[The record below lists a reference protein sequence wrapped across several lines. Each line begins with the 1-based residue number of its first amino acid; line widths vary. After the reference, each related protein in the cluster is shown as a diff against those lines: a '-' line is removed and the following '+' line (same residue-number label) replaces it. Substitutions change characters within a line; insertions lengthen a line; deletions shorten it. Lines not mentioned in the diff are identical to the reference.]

1 MYQAYP
7 VHCTIDCYHIH
18 LCHISINFSV
28 RLLTERSYQMQEL
41 LLIHRQCQDMPANEC
56 QQLYSNLVTAVIRV
70 GQADE
75 ALSLLKDPVTH

>member
-1 MYQAYP
+1 M
-7 VHCTIDCYHIH
+7 H
-18 LCHISINFSV
+18 
-28 RLLTERSYQMQEL
+28 EL
-41 LLIHRQCQDMPANEC
+41 LLIHRKCQDMPANEC